1 MAGKR
6 EGLDDKEKG
15 GLFYDYLRILD
26 EIEPSMFMIENVEG
40 LVSINGGSTLKLMI
54 EELEK
59 REYDVVY
66 KVLNSKYYNV
76 PQKRKRLIIIGT
88 SLGVKFEYP
97 ELNEK
102 ILIMKDALR
111 EVPESVG
118 TNYSEEKKKS
128 NGTSAPRRMLDKFT

>member
-1 MAGKR
+1 MFCQCRVNHIVWLEKR

-102 ILIMKDALR
+102 ILTMKDALK

-118 TNYSEEKKKS
+118 TNYSEEKKK
-128 NGTSAPRRMLDKFT
+128 